1 MKGLFFTGTDTG
13 LGKTWVTSIAAR
25 HLAAQSVAVGV
36 YKPTA
41 SGIEDG
47 RWADV
52 VTLGE
57 AVGGGFPDERICPQ
71 RFTAPLAPPEAAR
84 QENREVDAAL
94 LRTGIEWWEQR
105 VEVLLVEGVGGLLCP
120 LTDTE
125 TVADLAADLAWP
137 LVIVARDKL
146 GTINHTLLTI
156 DAARS
161 RDLQIAGVVLNQLDP
176 SDALANSLE
185 SHIRAIEH
193 YGNVDVL
200 GHVVHGDRDLLPS
213 DGTATIDW
221 MELARCR
228 P

>member
-13 LGKTWVTSIAAR
+13 IGKTWVTSIAAR

-84 QENREVDAAL
+84 QENREVADSLNEIEDRLDLVRTEVEAAPAASSIVSQDGFPKQRIERMVRFEEEMMRSARNL
-94 LRTGIEWWEQR
+94 TIRSQTVKSNLASEDIAELGMGLDNFQRTFSKR
-105 VEVLLVEGVGGLLCP
+105 LGLL
-120 LTDTE
+120 E
-125 TVADLAADLAWP
+125 GFKDL
-137 LVIVARDKL
+137 
-146 GTINHTLLTI
+146 
-156 DAARS
+156 
-161 RDLQIAGVVLNQLDP
+161 
-176 SDALANSLE
+176 
-185 SHIRAIEH
+185 
-193 YGNVDVL
+193 
-200 GHVVHGDRDLLPS
+200 
-213 DGTATIDW
+213 
-221 MELARCR
+221 
-228 P
+228 